1 LADAVLHDP
10 ALRHHQSVEF
20 SIPAAATRIAM
31 TAGGAAMLAR
41 RSPQNG
47 LI

>member
-10 ALRHHQSVEF
+10 ALRHHQSA
-20 SIPAAATRIAM
+20 SSASPAAATRIAM